1 MKSNLRKMLW
11 VAIAVPVAG
20 IVAVG
25 ILRAQQPPI
34 ATAPPTARPPAQ
46 SVRPPVAAS
55 SSGAV
60 YAPSNFTGLYAV
72 PQPGQPVQLT
82 LTEVADPELNEL
94 RQSAAAMSNLADGL
108 AAQYAAT
115 EDGEKRA
122 AIKAELLNSLTQQF
136 EAQQQVRERELANV
150 EARVKKLR
158 ELTQKRR
165 DAQKTIIDQR
175 LDQLL
180 READGLGWT
189 APANG
194 YDAVVHPKTM
204 SGNALSPLFKPSQ
217 DSSPR
222 R

>member
-11 VAIAVPVAG
+11 AAVTLPVAG
-20 IVAVG
+20 ILAVG
-25 ILRAQQPPI
+25 VLRAQQPPI
-34 ATAPPTARPPAQ
+34 AAGQQAAQPPAAGQ
-46 SVRPPVAAS
+46 PVLPPVAAAAR
-55 SSGAV
+55 GVV
-60 YAPSNFTGLYAV
+60 YA
-72 PQPGQPVQLT
+72 QPINAGGYQPVQLVV
-82 LTEVADPELNEL
+82 TEEIDPELNEL
-94 RQSAAAMSNLADGL
+94 RQSAAAMSNLAEGL

-122 AIKAELLNSLTQQF
+122 AIKAELMNSLTQQF

-150 EARVKKLR
+150 EARIKKLR

-180 READGLGWT
+180 READGLGW
-189 APANG
+189 APPANA
-194 YDAVVHPKTM
+194 YDALVPT
-204 SGNALSPLFKPSQ
+204 SAANKPGSRAFIKVS
-217 DSSPR
+217 DGLTPR